1 MNSILVNEPSCKPF
15 LCVHGGLSP
24 EIHNLEDILKM
35 DRFREPPSMGSMCD
49 LLWSDPCL
57 NFGNESNTKTCFV
70 HNNIRGCSYFYRYY
84 LKSIFYKK
92 GHKNIEVAIFCPGF
106 LLIKENV

>member
-57 NFGNESNTKTCFV
+57 NFGNESKLY
-70 HNNIRGCSYFYRYY
+70 HQHGCE
-84 LKSIFYKK
+84 L
-92 GHKNIEVAIFCPGF
+92 VT
-106 LLIKENV
+106 NVSL